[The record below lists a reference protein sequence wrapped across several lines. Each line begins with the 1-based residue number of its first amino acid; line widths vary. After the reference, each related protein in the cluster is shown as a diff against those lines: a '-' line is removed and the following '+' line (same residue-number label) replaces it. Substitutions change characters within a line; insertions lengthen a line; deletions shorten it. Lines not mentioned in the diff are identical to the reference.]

1 MTLVRAATINSQL
14 DSLNEHM
21 ATQNGILARMLVQN
35 TTENVDYKDIALAVR
50 NKYAKLIYP
59 VGTQIVVPWIDKSD
73 NNKEY
78 QMPFDVVDYGP
89 AELRNGEIVEDA
101 MYLQSHYTLP
111 FGTQFCHQR
120 AFLRCPNG
128 LAAGTYY
135 FTYVGQ
141 DWGKNLK
148 KNTVVCFILTKPVPA
163 GGRIAGCYG
172 APDQLMSSWRI
183 YSFNADAKTQIEE
196 VTPIFEISDG
206 AVNLGDMQY
215 STRNGD
221 VNSIQE
227 TAYGWN
233 RYLGSAAEQYLN
245 STADKDKWWTL
256 RDGWDIRPDH
266 LSSKPGFMSGLDT
279 SFVDVISEI
288 KIQTAVNTVQDKNDI
303 GSDFE
308 TTFDKFFLAS
318 MEQEYIKPQLSGI
331 EGNAWEYWKQR
342 LGLKQPQEWFDAG
355 INKRHLKYAL
365 NAQASPKY
373 VRCRSANCNSAH
385 NTWYVSASGAA
396 YYGDGNSSNMDS
408 LFCPACVITGI
419 I

>member
-21 ATQNGILARMLVQN
+21 STQNGILARMLAQN
-35 TTENVDYKDIALAVR
+35 TPENVDYKDIALAVQ

-78 QMPFDVVDYGP
+78 QMPFDVVNYGP

-111 FGTQFCHQR
+111 FETQFCHQR
-120 AFLRCPNG
+120 AFFRCPDG

-135 FTYVGQ
+135 FTYVGKN
-141 DWGKNLK
+141 WGENLK
-148 KNTVVCFILTKPVPA
+148 KNTVVCFTLTKPVPA

-172 APDQLMSSWRI
+172 APDQLMSNWRI

-196 VTPIFEISDG
+196 VTPVFEISDG
-206 AVNLGDMQY
+206 AVNLGNMQHA
-215 STRNGD
+215 TRNGD
-221 VNSIQE
+221 INSIQE
-227 TAYGWN
+227 TAFGWN

-245 STADKDKWWTL
+245 STADKDEWWEP
-256 RDGWDIRPDH
+256 RDGWDIRPDY
-266 LSSKPGFMSGLDT
+266 LSSKPGFMSGLDA
-279 SFVDVISEI
+279 SLIDVVSEI
-288 KIQTAVNTVQDKNDI
+288 KIQTAVNMVQDKNDV

-318 MEQEYIKPQLSGI
+318 VEQEYAKPQLSGI
-331 EGNAWEYWKQR
+331 EGSAWEYWKQR
-342 LGLKQPQEWFDAG
+342 LGLNQPQEWNNAGKNTRHIRYDLRIQDAP
-355 INKRHLKYAL
+355 R
-365 NAQASPKY
+365 Y
-373 VRCRSANCNSAH
+373 VRLRSAYRDYAYR
-385 NTWYVSASGAA
+385 TWYVMKSGIVSNYADASDAV
-396 YYGDGNSSNMDS
+396 
-408 LFCPACVITGI
+408 LEFCPACVITGI

>member
-1 MTLVRAATINSQL
+1 MTLVKVATINSQL
-14 DSLNEHM
+14 DTLNEHM
-21 ATQNGILARMLVQN
+21 STQNGILARMLAQN
-35 TTENVDYKDIALAVR
+35 TPENVDYKDIALAVR

-59 VGTQIVVPWIDKSD
+59 VGTQIVVPWVDKSD

-111 FGTQFCHQR
+111 FQTQFCHQR
-120 AFLRCPNG
+120 AFLRCPDG

-141 DWGKNLK
+141 NWGENVK
-148 KNTVVCFILTKPVPA
+148 KNTVVCFTLTQPIPA

-172 APDQLMSSWRI
+172 APNQPMSNWRI
-183 YSFNADAKTQIEE
+183 YSFDADAKTQIEE

-206 AVNLGDMQY
+206 AVNLGDMEY
-215 STRNGD
+215 ATRNGD
-221 VNSIQE
+221 VNSLQE

-233 RYLGSAAEQYLN
+233 RYLDSAAEQYLN
-245 STADKDKWWTL
+245 STVDKDEWWTS

-266 LSSKPGFMSGLDT
+266 LSSKPGFMSGLDA
-279 SFVDVISEI
+279 SFIDVLSEI

-308 TTFDKFFLAS
+308 TTFDKIFLAS
-318 MEQEYIKPQLSGI
+318 LEQEYVKPQLSGI
-331 EGNAWEYWKQR
+331 EGRSWEYWKQR
-342 LGLKQPQEWFDAG
+342 LGQNQPQETGDTG
-355 INKRHLKYAL
+355 INTRHIRYAL
-365 NAQASPKY
+365 NAQASPRIVRLRSIHLNNAY
-373 VRCRSANCNSAH
+373 VMMSVADSGVVEGRI
-385 NTWYVSASGAA
+385 VSSI
-396 YYGDGNSSNMDS
+396 YGY
-408 LFCPACVITGI
+408 FCPACVIAGI